1 MTMGQTTWRLLKF
14 RPGLFLTTIFFR
26 GIDDIAPFLAGVI
39 MKGFFDALTG
49 QAEAGVSLPG
59 HLSRV
64 LSLLSLATASPFLVR
79 LLHGRAGGMLLKRF
93 CGKIL

>member
-1 MTMGQTTWRLLKF
+1 MGQTTWRLLKF

-39 MKGFFDALTG
+39 MKGFLTRSPVRQKRG
-49 QAEAGVSLPG
+49 SLPG
-59 HLSRV
+59 RLSRF
-64 LSLLSLATASPFLVR
+64 LSLLRLATASPFLVR
-79 LLHGRAGGMLLKRF
+79 RLSGRAGGMLLKRF